1 MTKLLMNITN
11 EIMDS
16 NFNVIKSELGR
27 NLFIARK
34 ALGLSHIELVKS
46 TGLTRPVISTI
57 ENGNS
62 NPTFSSIIKL
72 STFLCISNEMLT
84 LTEKKFKTLQRLL
97 RQSFANYMLN
107 ETELYIPKKDWNS
120 LLKYSDVESRRDIGK
135 IAQIC
140 KNIITI
146 NYPNEERYLYQNI
159 ILGAALGVIYQSD
172 GFNAGLNFGAWLGK
186 NFS

>member
-1 MTKLLMNITN
+1 MIKTN

-16 NFNVIKSELGR
+16 NLNVIKGELGR

-34 ALGLSHIELVKS
+34 AFGLSHIELVKS

-57 ENGNS
+57 ENGTS
-62 NPTFSSIIKL
+62 NATLGSILKL
-72 STFLCISNEMLT
+72 STFLCISNDMLT

-97 RQSFANYMLN
+97 RQSFTNYMLS
-107 ETELYIPKKDWNS
+107 ETELYVPKKEWNN
-120 LLKYSDVESRRDIGK
+120 LLKYSEVESRRDIGK
-135 IAQIC
+135 IAHIC

-146 NYPNEERYLYQNI
+146 NYPNEEKSAYQNM

-172 GFNAGLNFGAWLGK
+172 GFNTGLNFGTWLGK